1 MSMCCLFLANR
12 TIDLVLLEELPGTS
26 DSSLNEYEE
35 LRSTHYISQ
44 EDESRRYGYHSI
56 EKVGWSPIIGIFSW
70 MLLKNGNKTLRKHFQ
85 ERERLANHGLPVDGR
100 PNPSCLINESS

>member
-1 MSMCCLFLANR
+1 MDVITKNSFLIKNVYVLLANR

-56 EKVGWSPIIGIFSW
+56 EKVEWSPIIGIFSW
-70 MLLKNGNKTLRKHFQ
+70 MLLKNGNKILRKHFQ
-85 ERERLANHGLPVDGR
+85 ERGR
-100 PNPSCLINESS
+100 RK